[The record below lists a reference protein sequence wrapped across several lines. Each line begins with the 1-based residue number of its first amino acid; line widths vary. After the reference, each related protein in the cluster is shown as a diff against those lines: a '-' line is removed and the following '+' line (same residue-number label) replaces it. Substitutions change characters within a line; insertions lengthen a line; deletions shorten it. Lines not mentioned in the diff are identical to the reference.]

1 MFENYFK
8 KMVKLNV
15 FPGCNYAIIHND
27 KIEVGSVGAKALV
40 PKIEKNDI
48 NTLYDIASL
57 TKVLVTNVLITK
69 LLEENKIKL
78 DDKVNK
84 YLPKFKYDNI
94 TIFHLLTHSSGL
106 IADVN
111 WKEVNNKEELIEFF
125 YNKKLYYETGT
136 DVVYSDLNFMF
147 LGFIVEKLYDK
158 PLDVLAYKKIFKP
171 LHMNNTYFNPTN
183 KELCAPTEVTDKRGV
198 VRGIVHDEKAC
209 MMGGVCGAAGVFSN
223 IFDLV
228 KFVTMILNDGMIGN
242 KRFIDKKYIDL
253 WAKPFVKGK
262 EGNVRG
268 LGWGIGK
275 SKITGSLC
283 SDNTIYHTG
292 FTGNTLIIDRD
303 NKIAII
309 QLSNRIHP
317 SRDNKLLMEKR
328 KYIFN
333 YIYRNIDKIHNP

>member
-27 KIEVGSVGAKALV
+27 KLEFGSVGAKALV

-106 IADVN
+106 IADVK
-111 WKEVNNKEELIEFF
+111 WDEVNNKEELIEFF

-147 LGFIVEKLYDK
+147 LGFIIEKLYDK
-158 PLDVLAYKKIFKP
+158 PLDILAYEKIFKL
-171 LHMNNTYFNPTN
+171 LHMTNTCFNPID

-228 KFVTMILNDGMIGN
+228 KFVNMILIN
-242 KRFIDKKYIDL
+242 
-253 WAKPFVKGK
+253 
-262 EGNVRG
+262 
-268 LGWGIGK
+268 
-275 SKITGSLC
+275 S
-283 SDNTIYHTG
+283 
-292 FTGNTLIIDRD
+292 
-303 NKIAII
+303 
-309 QLSNRIHP
+309 IH
-317 SRDNKLLMEKR
+317 
-328 KYIFN
+328 
-333 YIYRNIDKIHNP
+333 

>member
-1 MFENYFK
+1 MFKNYFIK
-8 KMVKLNV
+8 LVKLGV
-15 FPGCNYAIIHND
+15 FPGCNYAIIYDD
-27 KIEVGSVGAKALV
+27 KIEINSVGNKALV
-40 PKIEKNDI
+40 PEVEINDV
-48 NTLYDIASL
+48 NTLYDVASL

-69 LLEENKIKL
+69 LLEEGKIKL

-94 TIFHLLTHSSGL
+94 TIYHLLTHSSGL
-106 IADVN
+106 IADVK
-111 WKEVNNKEELIEFF
+111 WEEVHNKEELIKFF

-136 DVVYSDLNFMF
+136 DVIYSDLNFMF
-147 LGFIVEKLYDK
+147 LGFIVEKLYGK
-158 PLDVLAYKKIFKP
+158 PLDILAYEKIFKP
-171 LHMNNTYFNPTN
+171 LHMNNTCFNPTD
-183 KELCAPTEVTDKRGV
+183 KKLCAPTEVTDKRGV

-228 KFVTMILNDGMIGN
+228 KFANMILNDGKVGN
-242 KRFIDKKYIDL
+242 QQFISKKSIDL
-253 WAKPFVKGK
+253 WATTFVKGK

-268 LGWGIGK
+268 IGFGIGK
-275 SKITGSLC
+275 CKITGSLC

-292 FTGNTLIIDRD
+292 FTGQTLIIDRD

-309 QLSNRIHP
+309 LLSNRIHP
-317 SRDNKLLMEKR
+317 TRDNKLLMNKR

>member
-1 MFENYFK
+1 MFKNYFIK
-8 KMVKLNV
+8 LVKLEV
-15 FPGCNYAIIHND
+15 FPGCNYAIIYDD
-27 KIEVGSVGAKALV
+27 KIEINSVGNKALV
-40 PKIEKNDI
+40 PEVEINDV
-48 NTLYDIASL
+48 NTLYDVASL

-69 LLEENKIKL
+69 LLEEGKINL

-94 TIFHLLTHSSGL
+94 TIYHLLTHSSGL
-106 IADVN
+106 IADVK
-111 WKEVNNKEELIEFF
+111 WDEVHNKEELIKFF

-136 DVVYSDLNFMF
+136 DVIYSDLNFMF
-147 LGFIVEKLYDK
+147 LGFIVEKLYGK
-158 PLDVLAYKKIFKP
+158 PLDILAYEKIFKP
-171 LHMNNTYFNPTN
+171 LHMNNTCFNPTD
-183 KELCAPTEVTDKRGV
+183 KKLCAPTEVTDKRGV

-228 KFVTMILNDGMIGN
+228 KFANMILNDGKVGN
-242 KRFIDKKYIDL
+242 QQFISKKSIDL
-253 WAKPFVKGK
+253 WATPFVKGK

-268 LGWGIGK
+268 IGFGIGK
-275 SKITGSLC
+275 CKITGSLC

-292 FTGNTLIIDRD
+292 FTGQTLIIDRD

-309 QLSNRIHP
+309 LLSNRIHP
-317 SRDNKLLMEKR
+317 TRDNKLLMNKR

-333 YIYRNIDKIHNP
+333 YIYRNIDKIHS

>member
-158 PLDVLAYKKIFKP
+158 PLDVLAYEKIFKP

-198 VRGIVHDEKAC
+198 VRGIVHDEKAY
-209 MMGGVCGAAGVFSN
+209 MMGGVSGNAGLFSN
-223 IFDLV
+223 VFDLI
-228 KFVTMILNDGMIGN
+228 KFSKMILNDGIVDN
-242 KRFIDKKYIDL
+242 KHYIDKKYIDL
-253 WAKPFVKGK
+253 WFKPFVKGK
-262 EGNVRG
+262 EKNVRSI
-268 LGWGIGK
+268 GWGIGK
-275 SKITGSLC
+275 SKITGSFC
-283 SDNTIYHTG
+283 SNNTIYHTG
-292 FTGNTLIIDRD
+292 FTGNTLIIDRS

-309 QLSNRIHP
+309 ILSNRIHP
-317 SRDNKLLMEKR
+317 NRDNNLLANKR
-328 KYIFN
+328 KYIANF
-333 YIYRNIDKIHNP
+333 IFKKQVKI